1 MSTIQETLGVVI
13 IENEDVLQSK
23 KLEVPKATP
32 PEWLYGS
39 IVKDFTKEQIRDHRN
54 TILRKLFMHPLLD
67 VCTGLIDTVLGADKK
82 NKIVVI
88 HVASGSR
95 ELLSKSNKSVD
106 AGDLSSEQQRVLHH
120 RIECT

>member
-1 MSTIQETLGVVI
+1 
-13 IENEDVLQSK
+13 
-23 KLEVPKATP
+23 
-32 PEWLYGS
+32 
-39 IVKDFTKEQIRDHRN
+39 
-54 TILRKLFMHPLLD
+54 MHPLLD